1 MVLPLEGIKVIELGV
16 WVVGPTCARVLGEL
30 GADVIK
36 IENPRG
42 GDPIRGVLSSEEMAA
57 LGLGFVNPSWEQFNG
72 SKRAIAVDLS
82 QEAGKEIVYKLVKM
96 SDVFMTNLRASAVD
110 RLVMDYESLAKIN
123 PRIIMFSTCNQG
135 QTGPR
140 RSQPGFGSHLTAI
153 AGFTSITGWPDR
165 RPSVPWGPYTDY
177 ASIHFATFA
186 LTAALEYQHRTG
198 KGQHL
203 DLSQYESSVH
213 LLTPL
218 LLDYQVNGREFTR
231 MGNRSQCA
239 APHSV
244 YPCKGKER
252 WCAIAIF
259 SDDEWHRFCQ
269 VSGKPSWLS
278 DPRFSTLTK
287 RKENEDELDRLI
299 GEWAKDFSAEELM
312 VMLQSVG
319 ISAGIV
325 ENTKDLSE
333 DPQLKYRHYFKEL
346 EHPEIGKYLCEGNA
360 FSLSKTLPDF
370 RMPAPCLGEH
380 NEYVYTKVLGMSDEE
395 FTELL
400 SEGVFE

>member
-1 MVLPLEGIKVIELGV
+1 MRSVFTGIRIADFTWYVAGPVVTKYFAQYGAQVIHVETSIKIDGHRSSPPFRSESPAVNTSALFATSNDNKYGITLNLKHPKGLDIAKRLV
-16 WVVGPTCARVLGEL
+16 AW
-30 GADVIK
+30 ADVIA
-36 IENPRG
+36 ENFTPGTMER
-42 GDPIRGVLSSEEMAA
+42 
-57 LGLGFVNPSWEQFNG
+57 LGLGYDEL
-72 SKRAIAVDLS
+72 K
-82 QEAGKEIVYKLVKM
+82 
-96 SDVFMTNLRASAVD
+96 
-110 RLVMDYESLAKIN
+110 KIN
-123 PRIIMFSTCNQG
+123 PRIIMFSTSNQG

-140 RSQPGFGSHLTAI
+140 RSQPGFGSHLTALS
-153 AGFTSITGWPDR
+153 GFTNITGWPDR
-165 RPSVPWGPYTDY
+165 SPSVPWGPYTDF

-186 LTAALEYQHRTG
+186 LTAALEYRHRTG

-203 DLSQYESSVH
+203 DLSQYESSLH

-239 APHSV
+239 APHGV
-244 YPCKGKER
+244 YPCKGEER

-259 SDDEWHRFCQ
+259 TDDEWRRFCQ

-299 GEWAKDFSAEELM
+299 GEWSKDFSAEDVM
-312 VMLQSVG
+312 VMLQSAGV
-319 ISAGIV
+319 SAGIV
-325 ENTKDLSE
+325 ENAKDLSE

-360 FSLSKTLPDF
+360 FCLSKIRPDF

-380 NEYVYTKVLGMSDEE
+380 NEYVYTKVLGMSDKE
-395 FTELL
+395 FIELL

>member
-1 MVLPLEGIKVIELGV
+1 MKSVFTGVKIADFTWYVAGPVVIKYFAEYGAQVIHVESSTRIDGFRSSPPFKGESPAVNTSGLFATSNDNKYGITLNLKHQKGLGV
-16 WVVGPTCARVLGEL
+16 AKRLVAW
-30 GADVIK
+30 ADVVA
-36 IENPRG
+36 ENFTPGTMER
-42 GDPIRGVLSSEEMAA
+42 
-57 LGLGFVNPSWEQFNG
+57 LGLGYDEL
-72 SKRAIAVDLS
+72 K
-82 QEAGKEIVYKLVKM
+82 
-96 SDVFMTNLRASAVD
+96 
-110 RLVMDYESLAKIN
+110 KIN

-140 RSQPGFGSHLTAI
+140 RSQPGFGSHLTAL

-177 ASIHFATFA
+177 ASIHLATFA

-218 LLDYQVNGREFTR
+218 LMDYQVNGREFTR

-239 APHSV
+239 APHGV

-269 VSGKPSWLS
+269 VSKKHSWLS

-312 VMLQSVG
+312 LMLQSVG

-370 RMPAPCLGEH
+370 RMSAPCLGDH

>member
-1 MVLPLEGIKVIELGV
+1 MKSVFTGVKIADFTWYVAGPVVIKYFAEYGAQVIHVESSTKIDGFRSSPPFKSESPAVNTSGLFATSNDNKYGITLNLKHQKGLGV
-16 WVVGPTCARVLGEL
+16 AKRLVAW
-30 GADVIK
+30 ADVVA
-36 IENPRG
+36 ENFTPGTMER
-42 GDPIRGVLSSEEMAA
+42 
-57 LGLGFVNPSWEQFNG
+57 LGLGYDEL
-72 SKRAIAVDLS
+72 K
-82 QEAGKEIVYKLVKM
+82 
-96 SDVFMTNLRASAVD
+96 
-110 RLVMDYESLAKIN
+110 KIN

-140 RSQPGFGSHLTAI
+140 RSQPGFGSHLTAL

-203 DLSQYESSVH
+203 DLSQYESSAH

-218 LLDYQVNGREFTR
+218 LIDYQVNGREFTR

-239 APHSV
+239 APHGV

-269 VSGKPSWLS
+269 VSKKPSWLS